1 MDRIPVQSSNVA
13 EVGYDRDSMVLEIL
27 FHSGS
32 VYQHFDV
39 PEGLFREMLQADSVG
54 RFFNQQIRNSYRYV
68 KL

>member
-1 MDRIPVQSSNVA
+1 M
-13 EVGYDRDSMVLEIL
+13 GYDPGSMILEVL

-32 VYQHFDV
+32 VYQYFDV

-54 RFFNQQIRNSYRYV
+54 RFFNQQIRESYRYV

>member
-1 MDRIPVQSSNVA
+1 MDRISVQSSNVT
-13 EVGYDRDSMVLEIL
+13 EVGYDQDSMILEVL

-32 VYQHFDV
+32 VYQFFDV

-54 RFFNQQIRNSYRYV
+54 RFFNQQIRDSYRYV